1 MATSPKEPGG
11 AVVVPMSVEE
21 TGIDGFVKITTKAVT
36 DEPGTVREFF
46 RTSGFGAAGVEVP
59 DHWSQ
64 INLTY
69 TRHGALRGLHGEAAD
84 KLIGIAAG
92 EAFGAWLD
100 ARPASPTFG
109 EVHTEQLTVG
119 TQIFVPAGV
128 CNGFQAVSPDGCQY
142 LYCFGVE
149 WSPSRQGVAVNPL
162 DPALGIA
169 WPVPIDPADRTLI
182 SAKDAG
188 APAFAEMRAGPCPH

>member
-1 MATSPKEPGG
+1 MATEIL
-11 AVVVPMSVEE
+11 PMSLEQ
-21 TGIDGFVKITTKAVT
+21 TNIDGLVKITTKAVT
-36 DEPGTVREFF
+36 DERGTVREFF
-46 RTSGFGAAGVEVP
+46 RTSGFAEAGVEVP
-59 DHWSQ
+59 ERWAQ
-64 INLTY
+64 INLTF
-69 TRHGALRGLHGEAAD
+69 TRQGALRGLHGEAAD

-149 WSPSRQGVAVNPL
+149 WAPGMAGVAVTPL
-162 DPALGIA
+162 DPDLGIS
-169 WPVPIDPADRTLI
+169 WPIAPDTTDPAMV
-182 SAKDAG
+182 SVKDAN
-188 APAFAEMRAGPCPH
+188 APLFHEL